1 MLSADCLELFQR
13 LRGDQDKAAKL
24 FQAASGCRCEAH
36 SVSLHSPGRVEDD
49 ERVVRLIYSP
59 QHIDPETRK
68 VKEFAFDDAMNK
80 GLSVVRHRHAD
91 AERIRALANAKVKA
105 NQELGHHDRKF
116 EGVVEASVLRLRSAK
131 TENDERSLC
140 VYDTAEKDNL
150 AHADVIVAIK
160 RNTLYKKLVR
170 NQLRQIF
177 PATPI
182 DP

>member
-1 MLSADCLELFQR
+1 MLSADCLELFQQ

-24 FQAASGCRCEAH
+24 ANVAPRCQCEAH
-36 SVSLHSPGRVEDD
+36 SVSPHSPGRVEYD
-49 ERVVRLIYSP
+49 EHLARLIYSP
-59 QHIDPETRK
+59 QHIDPETGK
-68 VKEFAFDDAMNK
+68 LTEYAFDDALNK
-80 GLSVVRHRHAD
+80 GLSTVRRHYAD

-105 NQELGHHDRKF
+105 DRARGHHDRKF

-140 VYDTAEKDNL
+140 VYDTAEEDNL

-160 RNTLYKKLVR
+160 GNKVYKKLVR
-170 NQLRQIF
+170 KKLWQIF
-177 PATPI
+177 SATPI